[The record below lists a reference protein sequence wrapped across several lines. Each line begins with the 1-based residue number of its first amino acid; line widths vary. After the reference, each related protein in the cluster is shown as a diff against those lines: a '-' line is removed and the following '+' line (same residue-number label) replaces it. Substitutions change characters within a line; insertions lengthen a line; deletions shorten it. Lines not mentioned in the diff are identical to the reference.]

1 MSKRFVAAALLTTA
15 LVSGAAIAQ
24 TSPPAPA
31 ATPAPSASTTT
42 TTTVATNK
50 MNIKGNW
57 RASKLIGLDVYNE
70 ANEKLGDINELIL
83 DKDGKVNAV
92 VIGVGG
98 FLGMGEHDIA
108 VTMDKLKFVEEPV
121 RTSATTTERRD
132 TTTTTAPATTTTTA
146 PATTTTTTGTAAT
159 PPARTT
165 TTTTAVNDWIPD
177 HAVMSGTKD
186 QLKAMP
192 QFKYSDYN

>member
-1 MSKRFVAAALLTTA
+1 MSKRFVTIALLTTA
-15 LVSGAAIAQ
+15 LASGAAFAQ
-24 TSPPAPA
+24 SNPPAPA
-31 ATPAPSASTTT
+31 ATPAPAASSATTT
-42 TTTVATNK
+42 TTSSTK
-50 MNIKGNW
+50 MDLKGNW
-57 RASKLIGLDVYNE
+57 RASKLMGLDVYNE

-108 VTMDKLKFVEEPV
+108 VTMDKLKFVEEKV
-121 RTSATTTERRD
+121 RTSATTTTTTTPPTSTAPATKD
-132 TTTTTAPATTTTTA
+132 TTTGAATTAPASKTTTTTAA
-146 PATTTTTTGTAAT
+146 
-159 PPARTT
+159 
-165 TTTTAVNDWIPD
+165 NDWIPD
-177 HAVMSGTKD
+177 HAVMSGTKE